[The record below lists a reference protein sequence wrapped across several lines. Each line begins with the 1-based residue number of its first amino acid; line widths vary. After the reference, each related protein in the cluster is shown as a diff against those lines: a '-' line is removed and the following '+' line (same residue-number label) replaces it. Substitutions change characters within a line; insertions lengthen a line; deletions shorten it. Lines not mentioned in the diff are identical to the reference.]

1 MLLNDSSLYFIES
14 ELSIK
19 YRDESS
25 STGSAEE
32 GDRFQTL
39 AEKMRE
45 ERFKVADAFR
55 ISLSMAQ
62 LLSRLKEENILL
74 YNLDPDTIVQDE
86 QGVYWITDWSHA
98 IWNPVRIKMTFAGMS
113 EKDFHEEFREKLRT
127 CIAEQLLKE
136 VGSEN
141 KNLTADKEQLISQ
154 FVKLVNIRKIQ
165 KTLQGT
171 QTLISI
177 KAEDKSEASRRLS
190 NLKDESFIS
199 KLHAIKPKLC
209 WEREVGGLEKQ
220 ETNAEICFASSIVP
234 FFLVWK
240 EVGKEKPKTGTEIC
254 HKELKEDLVGAL
266 QKKCEPL
273 ESKDAVFE
281 RQEWL
286 TLTQWDKDKIFQLS
300 SESYIEVGGTYFK
313 PASRDQK
320 YTRSDSLT
328 RKFEGSISRSISFL
342 AEVIPTAGKWNL
354 ALPATSRSNKIRPG
368 EEESSPKASTKPRE
382 KAIYGA
388 PASIAPELLPAVVD
402 PSSADVDPSDSA
414 EVYSLGVFMYRLLT
428 SNYPYF
434 NIKSAEKKIKDL
446 EHRARTSKAGRK
458 EFAWR
463 NCF

>member
-1 MLLNDSSLYFIES
+1 MSAMPKCLKNHYEFHRLLYYRDRSWRASTSDACLMCEIVFDVSLQNDPVRKKFYLKLLCTPGRRGFSEVSNTLAREEEMAALFAGDSTTREPDSAHLLIPTSMGYVSDLPWNDKVGGRSFSLSAVAELIQSWLTVLLNDSSLYFIES

-19 YRDESS
+19 SRDKSS
-25 STGSAEE
+25 STGLVEE

-39 AEKMRE
+39 AEKMRQE
-45 ERFKVADAFR
+45 PFKVADAFR

-136 VGSEN
+136 VRSEN
-141 KNLTADKEQLISQ
+141 KNITADKKQLISQ

-273 ESKDAVFE
+273 ESKDAAHLFFE
-281 RQEWL
+281 PQEWL
-286 TLTQWDKDKIFQLS
+286 TLTQWIR
-300 SESYIEVGGTYFK
+300 T
-313 PASRDQK
+313 
-320 YTRSDSLT
+320 
-328 RKFEGSISRSISFL
+328 KFSNCLLR
-342 AEVIPTAGKWNL
+342 
-354 ALPATSRSNKIRPG
+354 ATSRWVAHTLNQLPVTK
-368 EEESSPKASTKPRE
+368 STH
-382 KAIYGA
+382 
-388 PASIAPELLPAVVD
+388 
-402 PSSADVDPSDSA
+402 
-414 EVYSLGVFMYRLLT
+414 EV
-428 SNYPYF
+428 
-434 NIKSAEKKIKDL
+434 I
-446 EHRARTSKAGRK
+446 H
-458 EFAWR
+458 
-463 NCF
+463 